1 MKKLTVEDLKKFRDT
16 LYLDIPDSKID
27 EKYPPYYNPG
37 KDDEVIQYMHE
48 RRKQLGGYLPERR
61 TINKPLVLPGDAVY
75 DVIKKSSGK
84 QQVATTMAFV
94 RLIKDL
100 MKDKNIGARFVP
112 VIPDEARTFGLDSI
126 FPTAKIYSPMG
137 QKYTSVDRELFLS
150 YKESETGQILHEGI
164 NEAGSVSSWTA
175 AATSYA
181 THGESMIPIYIFYS
195 MFGFQRTGDQFWLAM
210 DQMARGFV
218 IGATAGRTTLTG
230 EGLQHDDGQSM
241 VLATTNPAVVA
252 YDPAFG
258 FEIAHIVQDG
268 LKRMYGENPE
278 NIYYYMTVY
287 NEPITQPDEPINLD
301 VKSLLKGAY
310 LYSKAEGKSKLSR
323 VAIMASGVAM
333 PWALKA
339 QKMLKEEFDV
349 LADIYSVTSWNELR
363 RDGLEAERFKLLNND
378 EDSKVPFVTE
388 LMKKHDGPIVAVS
401 DWMKLVPEQLRPY
414 LKQDFYTLGTD
425 GWGVSDTRGAL
436 RRHFLVDAES
446 IVIQSL
452 ISLVKNGEIKNK
464 VVKEALNRYKLS
476 DPSAADPGST
486 AGDS

>member
-1 MKKLTVEDLKKFRDT
+1 
-16 LYLDIPDSKID
+16 
-27 EKYPPYYNPG
+27 
-37 KDDEVIQYMHE
+37 
-48 RRKQLGGYLPERR
+48 
-61 TINKPLVLPGDAVY
+61 
-75 DVIKKSSGK
+75 
-84 QQVATTMAFV
+84 
-94 RLIKDL
+94 
-100 MKDKNIGARFVP
+100 
-112 VIPDEARTFGLDSI
+112 
-126 FPTAKIYSPMG
+126 
-137 QKYTSVDRELFLS
+137 
-150 YKESETGQILHEGI
+150 
-164 NEAGSVSSWTA
+164 
-175 AATSYA
+175 
-181 THGESMIPIYIFYS
+181 
-195 MFGFQRTGDQFWLAM
+195 M

-287 NEPITQPDEPINLD
+287 NEPIHQPEEPANLD

-339 QKMLKEEFDV
+339 QEMLKEEFNV
-349 LADIYSVTSWNELR
+349 LADVYSVTSWNELR
-363 RDGLEAERFKLLNND
+363 RDGLEADRFNLLNND

-388 LMKKHDGPIVAVS
+388 LFKNHGGPIVAVS
-401 DWMKLVPEQLRPY
+401 DWMKLVPEQLRSY
-414 LKQDFYTLGTD
+414 LKQDLYTLGTD

-436 RRHFLVDAES
+436 RRHFLVDAET

-452 ISLVKNGEIKNK
+452 ISLLKNGEIKNK
-464 VVKEALNRYKLS
+464 IVKEAIKKYKLS
-476 DPSAADPGST
+476 DPSAADPGSS

>member
-1 MKKLTVEDLKKFRDT
+1 
-16 LYLDIPDSKID
+16 
-27 EKYPPYYNPG
+27 
-37 KDDEVIQYMHE
+37 
-48 RRKQLGGYLPERR
+48 
-61 TINKPLVLPGDAVY
+61 
-75 DVIKKSSGK
+75 
-84 QQVATTMAFV
+84 
-94 RLIKDL
+94 

-287 NEPITQPDEPINLD
+287 NEPIHQPEEPANLD

-333 PWALKA
+333 PWAQKA
-339 QKMLKEEFDV
+339 QEMLKNEHDV

-363 RDGLEAERFKLLNND
+363 RDGLETERFNLLNVD

-388 LMKKHDGPIVAVS
+388 LLKNHDGPIVAVS

-414 LKQDFYTLGTD
+414 LRQDFYTLGTD

-446 IVIQSL
+446 IVVQSL
-452 ISLVKNGEIKNK
+452 ISLVKKGEIKKK
-464 VVKEALNRYKLS
+464 VVKEALNKYKLS